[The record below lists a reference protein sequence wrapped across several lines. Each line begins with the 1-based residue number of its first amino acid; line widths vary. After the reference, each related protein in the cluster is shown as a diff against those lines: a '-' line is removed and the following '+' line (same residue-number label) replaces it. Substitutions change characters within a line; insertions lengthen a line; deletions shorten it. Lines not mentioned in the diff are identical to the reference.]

1 MVNEN
6 DTGIASQVDLKMS
19 TVKPLRVGPL
29 TPIDLFLNAQ
39 N

>member
-6 DTGIASQVDLKMS
+6 DTGIALQVDLKMS
-19 TVKPLRVGPL
+19 TVKPLRVGPF
-29 TPIDLFLNAQ
+29 TPIGLFLNAQ